1 MTAVNVQELLRSVET
16 IPPPPVLLF
25 CPGKNLKA
33 RDATF
38 EPFLAEQAIEKLV
51 ARCVDPSV
59 KDLAYSAFYADE
71 TKAAEIVLEAQ
82 TVPFLAE
89 RRVVLVRN
97 AERFSNESGV
107 DAMLAYLES
116 PCDMTLLI
124 MVASHVDKRTKFYR
138 VCEKTALIVECP
150 ELNDREASDWI
161 RDEARTRGRVI
172 ESGAVQEIIRRA
184 GTHLSDVNNALT
196 NVINF
201 LGDAKNIREQ
211 DIVAACADVAEEEI
225 WALTD
230 AIARS
235 EPGAA
240 LVSLRKLLDLGRH
253 EDEIIGTIN
262 WLLKS
267 AYSVAIT
274 ESGPPPVS
282 SFVAKKVGPLA
293 GKLGFKKL
301 RDALMLCTDTQFMMR
316 STGVDTTLAI
326 ELLVVKLAAPVRR
339 AQTAEVQSTLEPE

>member
-1 MTAVNVQELLRSVET
+1 MTIVNVQEFLRSVET
-16 IPPPPVLLF
+16 RPLPPVLLF
-25 CPGKNLKA
+25 CPGKGSKA

-38 EPFLAEQAIEKLV
+38 EPFLAEQAVDKVV

-59 KDLAYSAFYADE
+59 KDLAYSAYYADE
-71 TKAAEIVLEAQ
+71 TKVGEIILEAR

-97 AERFSNESGV
+97 AERFGAESGM
-107 DAMLAYLES
+107 DALLAYLES
-116 PCDMTLLI
+116 PCDMTVFI
-124 MVASHVDKRTKFYR
+124 MVAAHVDKRTKFFKT
-138 VCEKTALIVECP
+138 CEKAALIIECP
-150 ELNDREASDWI
+150 VLSDHEASDWI
-161 RDEARTRGRVI
+161 RDEARARVRVI
-172 ESGAVQEIIRRA
+172 ESRAVEEIVRRA
-184 GTHLSDVNNALT
+184 GTHLSDLNNALT

-201 LGDAKNIREQ
+201 LGDAKTIREE

-230 AIARS
+230 AIANS
-235 EPGAA
+235 KPDAA
-240 LVSLRKLLDLGRH
+240 LISLRRLLDLGRH

-282 SFVAKKVGPLA
+282 TFVAKKVAPLA
-293 GKLGFKKL
+293 RKLGLKKL
-301 RDALMLCTDTQFMMR
+301 RDALMLCTDTQFMTR
-316 STGVDTTLAI
+316 TTGVDTTLAL

-339 AQTAEVQSTLEPE
+339 AQTAEV